1 MKNLIIY
8 FYGIVPDKIK
18 TTNAGY
24 YIYANEHEYF
34 LKENTRTIEEL
45 YELYNLSKESS
56 VLHKIV
62 INKYNMILSQV
73 DSREYILLEIRTFE
87 NRKINLDDI
96 LELSRIEITGKFK
109 HINRNNWRMM
119 WINKL
124 DYLEYNFQ
132 EFEKDL
138 IKYFDYN
145 IGLAENGLQIL
156 MYIDNT
162 SQHMCHIN
170 LNSETR
176 IVEFYD
182 PTNIV
187 LDTRARDICEFYRNI
202 IDDNPNKVEE
212 LPLQMLDDK
221 EKTLLFVRTLFN
233 KEYFDILTNR
243 IEIDVNK
250 IYEKMKNH
258 ELAIRILY
266 KKLKEFLPEIE
277 WLKKTS

>member
-24 YIYANEHEYF
+24 YIYANEREYF
-34 LKENTRTIEEL
+34 LKENARTIEEL

-156 MYIDNT
+156 MHIDNT

-176 IVEFYD
+176 IIEFYD

-187 LDTRARDICEFYRNI
+187 LDTRVRDICEFYRNI
-202 IDDNPNKVEE
+202 IDDNPNKIEE
-212 LPLQMLDDK
+212 LPLKMLDDK

-233 KEYFDILTNR
+233 KEYFDILMNR